1 MRYLLLYSLL
11 VSLFTSFGCGGA
23 APQKDPYTLYSH
35 LMAEPGTLNPIT
47 ATDAYASNINSHIYE
62 TLVERDRDS
71 LEIIPQL
78 AKRWTIAPDRKRY
91 RFFLK
96 KGVLWSDGVEFTADD
111 IIYSFKVMKD
121 PKTASAHLK
130 VYYIDVKDVKKL
142 DKYTV
147 EFTYS
152 KPYFLALEFCGGMP
166 IIPKH
171 IFDDGSDFNTHK
183 NNRFPVGT
191 GPYRFHRWD
200 TGKRIVLKVNEK
212 YRGKL
217 PGIRTVVYKLIAEAN
232 VALQML
238 KKGDID
244 IMSLRGI
251 QWVRQTKSEKFRK
264 NFYKLEYYQ
273 PSYSYIGWNAKRDY
287 FKSKI
292 VRRALTH
299 MINRQAILEKLMFG
313 LGEIVTG
320 NFYIFSKEYNKK
332 ITKWVYDP
340 ELGRKL
346 LEEEGW
352 KDSNGDGI
360 LDREGEKFSFT
371 FTISSGSKFAARLAS
386 ILKEDFSKAGIEMK
400 INRFE
405 WAVFVSKL
413 NNRDFDAVTLGW
425 SLGYG
430 GDPYQLWHSSQVEKG
445 SNFCS
450 FVNSEA
456 DSLIER
462 ARVEFDHKKR
472 IKMYHRFH
480 EILHEEQPYTF
491 MFTQP
496 ALVAVSRRFDNVKV
510 HTMGLNFEEWTV
522 KTGK

>member
-1 MRYLLLYSLL
+1 MRYLRLYYIF
-11 VSLFTSFGCGGA
+11 VSVFVFFGCGSSG
-23 APQKDPYTLYSH
+23 PGKDPFALYSH
-35 LMAEPGTLNPIT
+35 LPAEPGTLNPIT
-47 ATDAYASNINSHIYE
+47 STDAYSSSINSHIYE
-62 TLVERDRDS
+62 TLVERDKDS

-78 AKRWTIAPDRKRY
+78 AKRWTISPDKMKY
-91 RFFLK
+91 RFTLK

-111 IIYSFKVMKD
+111 VIYSFRVMKD

-166 IIPKH
+166 IVPEH
-171 IFDDGSDFNTHK
+171 IFNDGTDFNTHK
-183 NNRFPVGT
+183 NNRFPIGT

-200 TGKRIVLKVNEK
+200 TGKRIVLKTNKK
-212 YRGKL
+212 YRGKS
-217 PGIRTVVYKLIAEAN
+217 PEIKTVVYKLVAEAN

-238 KKGDID
+238 KKGDLD

-251 QWVRQTKSEKFRK
+251 QWVRQTQSDKFKR
-264 NFYKLEYYQ
+264 NFYKLKYYQ

-299 MINRQAILEKLMFG
+299 MINRQAILDKLLFG
-313 LGEIVTG
+313 LGKIVTG
-320 NFYIFSKEYNKK
+320 NFYIFSKEYNKT
-332 ITKWVYDP
+332 IEKWQYDP
-340 ELGRKL
+340 KLGRKL
-346 LEEEGW
+346 LEQEGW
-352 KDSNGDGI
+352 KDSDGDGI
-360 LDREGEKFSFT
+360 LDREGKKFSFT
-371 FTISSGSKFAARLAS
+371 FTISSGSKFAERLAS
-386 ILKEDFSKAGIEMK
+386 ILKEDFSKAGIEME
-400 INRFE
+400 ITRFE
-405 WAVFVSKL
+405 WAVFVNKL
-413 NNRDFDAVTLGW
+413 NKRDFDAVTLAW
-425 SLGYG
+425 NLGYG

-456 DSLIER
+456 DSIIKK
-462 ARVEFDHKKR
+462 ARVEFNQGRR
-472 IKMYHRFH
+472 IKLYHRFH

-491 MFTQP
+491 MFTSP
-496 ALVAVSRRFDNVKV
+496 ALSAVSRRFDNVKV
-510 HTMGLNFEEWTV
+510 HTLGLDFEEWKV
-522 KTGK
+522 KVSQ

>member
-1 MRYLLLYSLL
+1 MRYLLFLYIIFLTLTGS
-11 VSLFTSFGCGGA
+11 GCGGA
-23 APQKDPYTLYSH
+23 APKKDPYTLYSH
-35 LMAEPGTLNPIT
+35 LTAEPGTLNPIT
-47 ATDAYASNINSHIYE
+47 STDAYASSINGRIYE
-62 TLVERDRDS
+62 SLVERDKDN
-71 LEIIPQL
+71 LEIIPEL
-78 AKRWTIAPDRKRY
+78 AERWTISPDKLKY
-91 RFFLK
+91 RFYLK

-166 IIPKH
+166 IVPKH
-171 IFDDGSDFNTHK
+171 IFDDGTDFNSHK

-191 GPYRFHRWD
+191 GPYKFHRWD
-200 TGKRIVLKVNEK
+200 TGKRIVLKVNER
-212 YRGKL
+212 YRGKT
-217 PGIRTVVYKLIAEAN
+217 PEIKTVVYKLVAEAN

-238 KKGDID
+238 KKGDLD
-244 IMSLRGI
+244 MMPLRGI
-251 QWVRQTKSEKFRK
+251 QWVRQTNSAKFQK
-264 NFYKLEYYQ
+264 NFYKKKYYQ
-273 PSYSYIGWNAKRDY
+273 PYYSYIGWNARRNY

-299 MINRQAILEKLMFG
+299 MINRQAILDKLMFG

-332 ITKWVYDP
+332 IRKWAYDP

-346 LEEEGW
+346 LAREGW
-352 KDSNGDGI
+352 KDSDGDGI
-360 LDREGEKFSFT
+360 LDKKGKKFSFT
-371 FTISSGSKFAARLAS
+371 FTISSGSKFAERLAS
-386 ILKEDFSKAGIEMK
+386 ILKEDFSKAGIEME
-400 INRFE
+400 IHRFE

-413 NNRDFDAVTLGW
+413 NKRDFDAVTLGW

-450 FVNSEA
+450 FVNREA
-456 DSLIER
+456 DSIIER
-462 ARVEFDHKKR
+462 ARVEFDRNRR
-472 IKMYHRFH
+472 IRLYHRFH

-491 MFTQP
+491 MFAQP
-496 ALVAVSRRFDNVKV
+496 VLYAVSRRFENVKV
-510 HTMGLNFEEWTV
+510 HTMGLDFEEWTV
-522 KTGK
+522 KVSK